1 MKPLKRALL
10 NPCLL
15 VNFLSRGAPAADADS
30 PEVVAFRR
38 GGVAHSVEHRGGG
51 PKRLGETEGGYIAG
65 GAVGGSEDH

>member
-15 VNFLSRGAPAADADS
+15 VNFLSPGAPVADADS

-38 GGVAHSVEHRGGG
+38 GGVAHGVEH
-51 PKRLGETEGGYIAG
+51 GYIAG
-65 GAVGGSEDH
+65 VRSVDPKITEKWVS